1 MVVGFREEQ
10 NIWKKHMEFIRRGKL
25 TFTPDGIHMLMEIG
39 DRDRIKQE
47 RLSAKAWV
55 RSFRNIALYGY
66 GKQDLFITFKQVDG
80 SWGDAVTMEPQVN
93 SANGDIYATVSADGK
108 YLMFN
113 WRIDDATDNTNI
125 ILNSA
130 VESVF
135 KRRKKALSQ
144 GLICSK

>member
-1 MVVGFREEQ
+1 
-10 NIWKKHMEFIRRGKL
+10 
-25 TFTPDGIHMLMEIG
+25 
-39 DRDRIKQE
+39 
-47 RLSAKAWV
+47 
-55 RSFRNIALYGY
+55 
-66 GKQDLFITFKQVDG
+66 
-80 SWGDAVTMEPQVN
+80 MEPQVN